1 MLFKQFPIFENVRDE
16 VLGDLAARCSWRTVH
31 SGRQII
37 IAKENSSDVYFIAE
51 GKVKILLYSAD
62 NGREVQ
68 FTEFGPYEMFGEL
81 SAIDGRPRSAT
92 VEAEEQCRLAVL
104 TREQFKRLLHE
115 HSDFAFA
122 VLNQLAS
129 QVRRLSERVFEFSTL
144 TVHSRILAELL
155 RLAAPVPGK
164 RGQALISPVPP
175 REDFAARVS
184 TTREQVSRAITK
196 MAKDGVLE
204 REGKKAIRVKD
215 LERLR
220 KLVSKA
226 KGE

>member
-1 MLFKQFPIFENVRDE
+1 MIFKQFPIFENVRDE
-16 VLGDLAARCSWRTVH
+16 MLEDLAARCSWRTIR

-37 IAKENSSDVYFIAE
+37 LAKEASSDVYFITE
-51 GKVKILLYSAD
+51 GKVKVLLYSAD
-62 NGREVQ
+62 EGREVH
-68 FTEFGPYEMFGEL
+68 FTEFGLYEMFGEL
-81 SAIDGRPRSAT
+81 SAIDGLPRSAT
-92 VEAEEQCRLAVL
+92 VEAEEECRLAVL
-104 TREQFKRLLHE
+104 SQEQFRRLLQE

-122 VLNQLAS
+122 VLKQLAS

-155 RLAAPVPGK
+155 RLAVPVPGK
-164 RGQALISPVPP
+164 RGQALISHVPP
-175 REDFAARVS
+175 REDFAARLS

-196 MAKDGVLE
+196 MAKDGILQ
-204 REGKKAIRVKD
+204 REGKKSIRIID

-220 KLVSKA
+220 KLASKA